1 MTSSINLGTA
11 LVKCCQDNKRHKV
24 KIADLTREGGESV
37 DPKEMRAGMWLQT
50 VSNQYRVHSTD
61 HTCYYIPSY
70 WVMSSFCTRSET
82 EIRKIIAQLYRTTSD
97 TVVCFGVRRF
107 YGGGKSTGFDVFA

>member
-37 DPKEMRAGMWLQT
+37 DPKEMRAGITLLM
-50 VSNQYRVHSTD
+50 
-61 HTCYYIPSY
+61 SY
-70 WVMSSFCTRSET
+70 EG
-82 EIRKIIAQLYRTTSD
+82 SD
-97 TVVCFGVRRF
+97 YPVKFIQFIGM
-107 YGGGKSTGFDVFA
+107 